1 MRLLDRY
8 IARQFVL
15 NVAVLYVILFCFV
28 VTVDVSINLDRFSE
42 VASKLSQTEDGP
54 AEGFRH
60 AVVTALVILDLW
72 WPRLI
77 QLFNYLLGLVMMGA
91 MGFTCVQLL
100 RNREFLAMVSAGQS
114 LQRVLRP
121 FVIAGIGL
129 SLVQLANQELL
140 VPRIAPLLPRQHT
153 DAGQRTLDV
162 SRVPLIKDG
171 KGRLLYASS
180 FDPESATLR
189 DVFILETDE
198 QGRAVYT
205 IRTESAVWDKDAWV
219 FESAQA
225 ESRLLDAGASPLVP
239 ERFETNIN
247 PTMLQMNQYKGY
259 REALSFRQIG
269 ALLSRPDLLDAAA
282 ASEYQR
288 LRWGRFS
295 IIATNLLSLVI
306 AAPFFITR
314 LPTGVLGRTIVG
326 SPILVTALMGGV
338 LGASAA
344 IPGMPALLGAFI
356 PPLILLPIAIAAY
369 GAVKT

>member
-15 NVAVLYVILFCFV
+15 NVVVLFVILFCFV
-28 VTVDVSINLDRFSE
+28 VTVDVSINLRKF
-42 VASKLSQTEDGP
+42 AKAATEISGG
-54 AEGFRH
+54 ETTGVRH
-60 AVVTALVILDLW
+60 AVVTTLVIIDLW

-121 FVIAGIGL
+121 FIIAGIGL
-129 SLVQLANQELL
+129 SVVQLVNQELI
-140 VPRIAPLLPRQHT
+140 VPRIAPLLPRQHR
-153 DAGQRTLDV
+153 DAGQPTLDV
-162 SRVPLIKDG
+162 SKVPLIRDG
-171 KGRLLYASS
+171 NGRLLYASA
-180 FDPESATLR
+180 FDPAEGTLT
-189 DVFILETDE
+189 DVFILETNDE
-198 QGRAVYT
+198 GRAV
-205 IRTESAVWDKDAWV
+205 AVVRAPEAAWV
-219 FESAQA
+219 DEAWELVDPVA
-225 ESRLLDAGASPLVP
+225 ETRSLTPTGFPVAP

-247 PTMLQMNQYKGY
+247 PTLLRMNQYKGY

-269 ALLSRPDLLDAAA
+269 TLLERPELLDEAAEA
-282 ASEYQR
+282 EYER

-295 IIATNLLSLVI
+295 VVLTNLLALVI

-314 LPTGVLGRTIVG
+314 VPTGVLSRTILGAPV
-326 SPILVTALMGGV
+326 LVTALMGGV

-344 IPGMPALLGAFI
+344 IPGLPPLVGVFI
-356 PPLILLPIAIAAY
+356 PPLILLPLAIAAY